1 MFSGVGETNGIPF
14 SLHLLSL
21 AYRMHPVGS
30 LISGDDQKE
39 GLDLLSRPGLI
50 LKEKKVM
57 VIGLNRIRL

>member
-1 MFSGVGETNGIPF
+1 VELGKPTEEPF

-39 GLDLLSRPGLI
+39 GLDLLSRPSFI
-50 LKEKKVM
+50 LKEKKAY
-57 VIGLNRIRL
+57 